1 MGSYNYATFDC
12 DDREKPTSKQKQLG
26 AEALSIARKA
36 LPDFNH
42 MCECGTID
50 CLRARDDHV
59 ESLAR
64 AIDAFAAR
72 VHNDAIE
79 AAARVGIAH
88 ESGPVNEC
96 TLLAET
102 IRALKVPHG

>member
-1 MGSYNYATFDC
+1 MTTPDRFEAAARELFA
-12 DDREKPTSKQKQLG
+12 DDPDRRVWIDSHYFLSRL
-26 AEALSIARKA
+26 AAAL
-36 LPDFNH
+36 
-42 MCECGTID
+42 
-50 CLRARDDHV
+50 
-59 ESLAR
+59 
-64 AIDAFAAR
+64 AR

-102 IRALKVPHG
+102 IRALKVPQ